1 MTGRW
6 RHTDTGEATWI
17 PAFAGMTGA
26 MAAYG
31 RPGGDVIPVRSDCG
45 IPVRGDDSIPVRS
58 DGGISVWGDG
68 GIPAR
73 TERVAHLS
81 GGGQLVH
88 NPCKKLP
95 DDSCRG
101 FIYLYLYGLPE
112 EEDTTVGKSLGLI
125 HASDDEEDVAR
136 GAAHGRGVG
145 VGGTRQHRGSQEDTS
160 GMG

>member
-17 PAFAGMTGA
+17 PAFAGKTERGRHTDAGEATSSLFGAIAASLYGA
-26 MAAYG
+26 MTASLFGAIAASLYG
-31 RPGGDVIPVRSDCG
+31 GMAASLQGRND
-45 IPVRGDDSIPVRS
+45 
-58 DGGISVWGDG
+58 
-68 GIPAR
+68 
-73 TERVAHLS
+73 VAHLS